1 MPEGFRV
8 FKLAES
14 NLKRWSGITSKDPE
28 VYAQELMKF
37 ADPLMPGWESE
48 ALVWEVALREGY
60 SLTSRVEKLPL
71 VDGHTFWRITD
82 SDRDQYFYA
91 CFDGSLS
98 LEVVTGLELT
108 PDILFVCRDQALD
121 DTLAANLALQ
131 CRLKVI

>member
-14 NLKRWSGITSKDPE
+14 NLKRWSGIVSKDPE
-28 VYAQELMKF
+28 VYAQELLKF

-48 ALVWEVALREGY
+48 ALIWEVALREGY
-60 SLTSRVEKLPL
+60 SLTSHLEKLPV
-71 VDGHTFWRITD
+71 VDGQKFWRVTD
-82 SDRDQYFYA
+82 SDRDQFFYA
-91 CFDGSLS
+91 CFDASLT
-98 LEVVTGLELT
+98 LAAVAPLGLTSE
-108 PDILFVCRDQALD
+108 ILFVCRDLALD